1 MTPVV
6 SRLVFKEM
14 PRTTPALLRLAAAL
28 VLITAPLAA
37 AAQQKSGSP
46 ADNLPPHIRHVTHF
60 GERADWSHD
69 GKRIVFLSKMFGDA
83 MEIELATGHI
93 RNLTDHFPHHGNVR
107 AMYLA
112 NGDILLSSPLAFD
125 PKDTR
130 TARRNSYLF
139 VLKPDGKSRPVPLGV
154 RCNEGPAVSRTKL
167 TIAWTEWVDPKPGEG
182 NLAFSKIFAA
192 DIVYTDGTPALAN
205 HRLVKDGADMPFR
218 CTMETQNF
226 IPGRED
232 ELVFNTYTE
241 GGQKCDVFS
250 INLTSGALT
259 RQTDTPA
266 LYDEAEGVFPDGK
279 HTLVES
285 DAQNPGGPGNI
296 DLWKLA
302 LDGSGSQKR
311 LTHFNDYKGYKASN
325 GVVSDDGRFLAFQM
339 GFSGD
344 EPGIGHGL
352 FILDLTRVE

>member
-1 MTPVV
+1 MHRPTLAFL
-6 SRLVFKEM
+6 RFA
-14 PRTTPALLRLAAAL
+14 TALQ
-28 VLITAPLAA
+28 LIAAPLAPA
-37 AAQQKSGSP
+37 NEQKSGSP
-46 ADNLPPHIRHVTHF
+46 ADNLPPHIRHLTHF

-69 GKRIVFLSKMFGDA
+69 GKKFLLLTKMFGDA
-83 MEIELATGHI
+83 LELDVATGHI
-93 RNLTDHFPHHGNVR
+93 TNLTDYFPHHGNVR

-112 NGDILLSSPLAFD
+112 NGDILLSAPLAFD

-154 RCNEGPAVSRTKL
+154 RCNEGPAISRTKL
-167 TIAWTEWVDPKPGEG
+167 TIAWSEWVDPKPGEG
-182 NLAFSKIFAA
+182 NLAFSKMYAA
-192 DIVYTDGTPALAN
+192 DIVYTGGVPSLAN
-205 HRLVKDGADMPFR
+205 KRLVKDGADMPFR

-226 IPGRED
+226 VPGRED

-259 RQTDTPA
+259 RYTDSPDI
-266 LYDEAEGVFPDGK
+266 YDEAEGIFPDGK
-279 HTLVES
+279 HALVEC
-285 DAQNPGGPGNI
+285 DVQRPGGPGNL

-302 LDGSGSQKR
+302 LDGSGSQTR
-311 LTHFNDYKGYKASN
+311 LTHFNDVPGYKATN
-325 GVVSDDGRFLAFQM
+325 GVVSDDGRYLAFQM

-344 EPGIGHGL
+344 EPGIGHGI
-352 FILDLTRVE
+352 FVMDLGAVAN